1 MYYEFAVLPHYLVCL
16 RFVYLFGFC
25 RHAWFIALHALAE
38 LSVLVACKVMALW
51 QLTFPGFYDF
61 FAEGSPPGNI
71 PVTRRRFPE
80 AE

>member
-1 MYYEFAVLPHYLVCL
+1 MSLQFCLITWFAFGLCIYLD
-16 RFVYLFGFC
+16 FC

>member
-1 MYYEFAVLPHYLVCL
+1 MSLHFCLITWFAFGLCIYLDFVDTHGSLPCMLSQ
-16 RFVYLFGFC
+16 
-25 RHAWFIALHALAE
+25 

-51 QLTFPGFYDF
+51 QLTFSGFYDF

-71 PVTRRRFPE
+71 PVTRCRFPE